1 MQSNGVTSIVREHFD
16 SLATQYDAKSSARAK
31 YLSAINMLIL
41 RKIREENKISGKVLD
56 VGCGTGTRAKAI
68 FSALPMIEIY
78 GSDISSK
85 MLMIAKTKG
94 LAGLVNSDMQFLPFR
109 DESFE
114 VVTCLFNAIGYLST
128 PIQRIRAFR
137 EFYRVLKPS
146 GLLFIDFMNRWHLG
160 EGLSFRRSVFTA
172 FGMYVRS
179 LLPDLENQGN
189 LFFNLSL
196 NGRQIRGFVH
206 GFSCGEIKRLLAKNG
221 FDIVDSLIVGYDSG
235 EIRRHCWQGQYFF
248 IARKTQTP
256 KEVNHE
262 HSISIA

>member
-16 SLATQYDAKSSARAK
+16 SLATQYDVKSSARAK

-78 GSDISSK
+78 GSDISLK
-85 MLMIAKTKG
+85 MLTIAKTKN
-94 LAGLVNSDMQFLPFR
+94 LAGLVHSDMRSLPFK

-114 VVTCLFNAIGYLST
+114 AITCLFNVIGYLSAPT
-128 PIQRIRAFR
+128 QRIRAFR
-137 EFYRVLKPS
+137 EFYRVLKSS

-160 EGLSFRRSVFTA
+160 EGLSFRRSIFTA
-172 FGMYVRS
+172 SGMYIRS
-179 LLPDLENQGN
+179 LFPDLENRGN

-196 NGRQIRGFVH
+196 NNRRIRGFVH
-206 GFSCGEIKRLLAKNG
+206 GFSHGEIWRLLSKSG
-221 FDIVDSLIVGYDSG
+221 FDVVDSLIIGYDSG
-235 EIRRHCWQGQYFF
+235 DIKRHRWQGQYFF
-248 IARKTQTP
+248 VARKTQKKT
-256 KEVNHE
+256 KE
-262 HSISIA
+262 I